1 MKIVAKEKEAR
12 EEEKKEESGR
22 SRENRSQPGG
32 GEPDRSRADKGGGE
46 PDRSRA
52 GKGGEEPDRNRADK
66 GGAGRREKGRVW
78 SAGRILAP
86 MLGVVLGIAVVVGI
100 GIWNDYRDAIID
112 TQKQQMLLTVK
123 SLAESMEVFIRE
135 YEEDLDG
142 IYRMTATGQEQ
153 RKDAILQEYVDT
165 HQTFVEDVILE
176 DAGGTVFV
184 STKHTRIRQVYSISR
199 ISMGKTLR
207 LAELE
212 SGEMCLVL
220 RMETEKEGAFS
231 IVLKLEQYYQTLM
244 RGLQVGSNGYMVL
257 KDAKGV
263 ILMHPERAQ
272 WGIEVID
279 GRMGMYENL
288 DLESLKTMIDHQKEG
303 REGVDEYYSYW
314 WLEDGYPRVRKISA
328 YCPVQTGEDFLIL
341 SAVMDYDDIYI
352 PIAEGVFRLVLLFLA
367 FFLVMVAMAW
377 YIVRMLLQKQK
388 DTEQIAYLTELNR
401 LLEEMHRSEET
412 IAHQQR
418 LQIMGTMT
426 GGIAHEFN
434 NLLTPIMGYADL
446 LLLDLDEDSEQY
458 DNALEIYE
466 ASVKAKE
473 IIQQI
478 SSLSRKNMETA
489 YKNMNGKRMLTRA
502 LKMVRSV
509 CPANV
514 CLEEKIDLE
523 NECILCNETQMN
535 QVILNICVNA
545 IHAIGHQEGRIR
557 IISQV
562 VGRDKLDGLD
572 FAGRYLPPDSEN
584 WNRYVGITIQ
594 DNGCGMSREIMNQIF
609 DPFFTT
615 KKGGKGTGLGL
626 ALVEQIVSSHKGGI
640 VVESE
645 PGEGSSFSVYLP
657 VNEQGD
663 ADVGTVFG
671 REEPGKKSEGTGT
684 KTGTGTRTEPD
695 EEAESGER
703 LRLLIVDDN
712 PKVLRLLEKDTAKL
726 KISLECRLNFEEAR
740 RALESQ
746 SGFDALVT
754 EQEICGRSAVDFCM
768 SLQGKYPDM
777 QMIVMADR
785 MTRELAEA
793 KQRRLVDACIDKPV
807 SISSILEA
815 LKENLNNL

>member
-1 MKIVAKEKEAR
+1 MRKEEMREEKTGKKEKRTA
-12 EEEKKEESGR
+12 
-22 SRENRSQPGG
+22 
-32 GEPDRSRADKGGGE
+32 
-46 PDRSRA
+46 
-52 GKGGEEPDRNRADK
+52 
-66 GGAGRREKGRVW
+66 W
-78 SAGRILAP
+78 SVGRILVP
-86 MLGVVLGIAVVVGI
+86 VLGMVLGIAAVVGI

-153 RKDAILQEYVDT
+153 RRDAILQEYVDT
-165 HQTFVEDVILE
+165 HRTFVEDVVLE
-176 DAGGTVFV
+176 NVGGRPFI
-184 STKHTRIRQVYSISR
+184 STKNTRIRQVYSVTR
-199 ISMGKTLR
+199 IDRQRSLL
-207 LAELE
+207 LAERE
-212 SGEMCLVL
+212 GGEMCLVL
-220 RMETEKEGAFS
+220 RRETGQEEAFS

-244 RGLQVGSNGYMVL
+244 RGLRVGTNGYMVL
-257 KDAKGV
+257 KDAEGV

-279 GRMGMYENL
+279 GRMEMYRNL
-288 DLESLKTMIDHQKEG
+288 DLESLRIMIDHQKEG

-314 WLEDGYPRVRKISA
+314 WLKEGYPRVRKISA
-328 YCPVQTGEDFLIL
+328 YCPVQTGENFLIL

-352 PIAEGVFRLVLLFLA
+352 PVAKGVFRLVLLFLS

-377 YIVRMLLQKQK
+377 YIVRMLLEKQK

-458 DNALEIYE
+458 DSAREIYE

-489 YKNMNGKRMLTRA
+489 YKNMNGRRMLTRA

-514 CLEEKIDLE
+514 RLEENVDLE

-545 IHAIGHQEGRIR
+545 IHAIGHQEGRIC
-557 IISQV
+557 ISARV
-562 VGRDKLDGLD
+562 VERNKLDGLN
-572 FAGRYLPPDSEN
+572 FASRYLPPDSEN
-584 WNRYVGITIQ
+584 WSRYIGISIQ
-594 DNGCGMSREIMNQIF
+594 DDGCGMSQEVMNQIF

-645 PGEGSSFSVYLP
+645 PGEGSTFSVYLP
-657 VNEQGD
+657 VNEQEEVDEKATSRKGD
-663 ADVGTVFG
+663 P
-671 REEPGKKSEGTGT
+671 EK
-684 KTGTGTRTEPD
+684 
-695 EEAESGER
+695 ER
-703 LRLLIVDDN
+703 IRLLIIDDN
-712 PKVLRLLEKDTAKL
+712 PKVLRLLEKDSAKL

-740 RALESQ
+740 EVLESQ
-746 SGFDALVT
+746 NGFDALVT
-754 EQEICGRSAVDFCM
+754 EQEIGGRSAVDFCM